1 LQGYINMSVTYE
13 LAVIGAGP
21 AGMEAAI
28 IASEAGVKTVVIDSY
43 PQSGGQYFKA
53 MPAAFSASERGGA
66 EVEGDALAKRLAGS
80 PVTRFLDTL
89 VWGIFEEETKGEGWM
104 LALHGPDAPK
114 EIRAHTLI
122 FANGAYE
129 TPVAFPGWTLPGVIN
144 CGAALIL
151 VKTQRVA
158 PGKRA
163 LVTGTGPL
171 LFSAAA
177 HLIAAG
183 VEVVGVCEN
192 TRLFPKGILYAPIML
207 GQWGRLVEGIKYFS
221 TMMKG
226 GTPYK
231 TGWSVI
237 EARGKDHVEE
247 AVIAKIDDNGVP
259 MAGTEQTVAV
269 DTVVCG
275 YGLTPNIDLARMIGC
290 KLEYNPKKGGWIPV
304 RDVTLQTSLDGVY
317 VAGDGG
323 GIGGAE
329 NSRLEGRIAGTAVA
343 QKSGHLNSQKA
354 EATYASMRSALAQ
367 QRRFGRLLGD
377 LFSPKLGLTSLSRDE
392 TLICRC
398 EEITKKQILAA
409 IEGGCESVIWVKRA
423 TRAGMGMCQGRSC
436 GRQVAHLIAQKIG
449 QDLGTLVPD
458 TQRPPE
464 RPIPLEVLIE
474 TDK

>member
-1 LQGYINMSVTYE
+1 MSETYD

-53 MPAAFSASERGGA
+53 MPAAFTVSQKGD
-66 EVEGDALAKRLAGS
+66 VEQEADALTKRLAGS
-80 PVTRFLDTL
+80 PATRYWDTL
-89 VWGIFEEETKGEGWM
+89 VWGIFEEEKKGEGWM
-104 LALHGPDAPK
+104 LALYGPGAPK
-114 EIRAHTLI
+114 EIRARTLI

-183 VEVVGVCEN
+183 VEVVGVCESSH
-192 TRLFPKGILYAPIML
+192 LFPRGILYGPTML
-207 GQWGRLVEGIKYFS
+207 GQWGRLMEGVKYFS

-231 TGWSVI
+231 TGWSII
-237 EARGKDHVEE
+237 EARGKEHVEE
-247 AVIAKIDDNGVP
+247 AVIAKVDGNGAP
-259 MAGTEQTVAV
+259 IAGTEQTLAV
-269 DTVVCG
+269 DTIVSG
-275 YGLTPNIDLARMIGC
+275 YGLIPNTDLARMVGC
-290 KLEYNPKKGGWIPV
+290 KLEYNANKGGWIPV
-304 RDVTLQTSLDGVY
+304 RDATLQTSLEGVY

-343 QKSGHLNSQKA
+343 QKYGRLSSQKA
-354 EATYASMRSALAQ
+354 KEAYAAMQPALAQ

-377 LFSPKLGLTSLSRDE
+377 LFSPKPGLTSLARDE
-392 TLICRC
+392 TIICRC

-409 IEGGCESVIWVKRA
+409 IEDGSESVIWVKRV

-436 GRQVAHLIAQKIG
+436 GRQVAHLIAQKTGRDI
-449 QDLGTLVPD
+449 GTLLPD

-464 RPIPLEVLIE
+464 RPFPLEALME